1 MKHRYDALLSRAWR
15 CQDELQ
21 TMALYEEAIVIAD
34 RYLTESDAHRARMDY
49 TDKTVEYGFYDK
61 MLVSFAWCW
70 TKFVEHPERYSSFYM
85 LWHFKWVVEDL
96 PKCAIYSIEQLERL
110 FALFKEYCEKY
121 NYSLRPYYEAYMHF
135 RLGSGNLAEA
145 DEHYRLWRKA
155 KRDGLSNCQACE
167 QHAMGEYYIAKGHYK
182 RGLQL
187 LKPILEGKL
196 TCRSVPK
203 STYIIVMEAHLA
215 LGQLEEAMKYAG
227 KAYRSLKGVG
237 DLGKYGKLIGFY
249 AVTNR
254 RKALKMYRET
264 FRFARLNVNDWA
276 RLHYLA
282 GVQFLLEQLGEDAK
296 RRRKAS
302 PAGLDY
308 AWVRSEAERLA
319 KAFDERNQNGYVS
332 GRIEGLRRNFEKLKK
347 LALAAET
354 ARRQAESGGTRS

>member
-254 RKALKMYRET
+254 RRALKMYRET

-354 ARRQAESGGTRS
+354 ARRQAESGGPRS

>member
-49 TDKTVEYGFYDK
+49 TDKAVEYGFYDK

-110 FALFKEYCEKY
+110 FALFKEYCEKH

-254 RKALKMYRET
+254 RRALKMYRET

-354 ARRQAESGGTRS
+354 ARRQAESGEL